1 MPKIDF
7 KSIGREIRN
16 VQKKIKSA
24 RARGNESSKQR
35 LGELVDSLE
44 RLYGQ
49 TVEFCPKGMSG
60 EVVALKAPARKAA
73 RPKRRTR

>member
-16 VQKKIKSA
+16 VQKKVKSA
-24 RARGNESSKQR
+24 RSRSAASSKER
-35 LGELVDSLE
+35 LGELVDALE
-44 RLYGQ
+44 RLHGQ
-49 TVEFCPKGMSG
+49 TVEYCPKGMSG
-60 EVVALKAPARKAA
+60 EVIALKAPARKAA